1 MSQITKSV
9 SLYQKA
15 LTEVESARQAWP
27 VFRDMVRGELERLAA
42 ESGLYLE
49 VEVDDLVTHRS
60 SVIASLGRRDSP
72 FQFNPE
78 SLFNRA
84 MKNDQILKKEFGKL
98 ILAQQSNGHVAA
110 WMQFPFCEGVGD
122 AEGLEGRELGSW
134 AIGQWDVEH
143 VARVL
148 NDFLEAITDWELG
161 AQERPEPVGFRFPG
175 HRESG
180 AGGASE
186 EA

>member
-1 MSQITKSV
+1 MNPIAKSV
-9 SLYQKA
+9 TLYQKA

-27 VFRDMVRGELERLAA
+27 VFRDMVRGELVRLAGD
-42 ESGLYLE
+42 SQLYLE
-49 VEVDDLVTHRS
+49 VEVDDLVTHRG
-60 SVIASLGRRDSP
+60 SVIASLGRKDSP

-98 ILAQQSNGHVAA
+98 ILAQQSNGRIAA
-110 WMQFPFCEGVGD
+110 WMQFPYCEGVGD
-122 AEGLEGRELGSW
+122 ADGPEGKELGSW
-134 AIGQWDVEH
+134 PVGQWDVDH

-175 HRESG
+175 HRDSSG
-180 AGGASE
+180 GGASE

>member
-1 MSQITKSV
+1 MSQIAKSV
-9 SLYQKA
+9 SRYQQA
-15 LTEVESARQAWP
+15 LVEVDGARKSWP
-27 VFRDMVRGELERLAA
+27 VFRDMVRGELMRLAA
-42 ESGLYLE
+42 ESSLYME
-49 VEVDDLVTHRS
+49 VEVDDLVTHRGS
-60 SVIASLGRRDSP
+60 IIASLGRRDSP

-98 ILAQQSNGHVAA
+98 ILAQQSNGRVAA
-110 WMQFPFCEGVGD
+110 WMQFPFCEGVRD
-122 AEGLEGRELGSW
+122 AEGPEGRELGSW
-134 AIGQWDVEH
+134 PIAQWDVEH

-148 NDFLEAITDWELG
+148 NDFLDAITDWELG

-175 HRESG
+175 HRDSGSG
-180 AGGASE
+180 AASE